1 MQVHCSLAPY
11 LPWTTSVENT
21 IRAVCNPVFIPSTPR
36 RSRYCVE
43 SLQFH
48 NSETFSSYC
57 NNALLMYSTLQ
68 LSPWKYFLIR
78 IQWRM
83 NLETSSSWN
92 RLHDP
97 SIASTDSSYDSVSE
111 VSLQR
116 SARDETA
123 FTLRVI
129 DAQRISNSLHAR
141 WKLKTNIKDAACGLW
156 IVEVD
161 LIKSKFVSIY
171 DHIEW
176 NKKRTV
182 IHRPSAHC
190 KVPQFSAIC
199 PLTIPH
205 KL

>member
-1 MQVHCSLAPY
+1 
-11 LPWTTSVENT
+11 
-21 IRAVCNPVFIPSTPR
+21 
-36 RSRYCVE
+36 
-43 SLQFH
+43 
-48 NSETFSSYC
+48 
-57 NNALLMYSTLQ
+57 MYSTLQ

-129 DAQRISNSLHAR
+129 DAQKISNSLHAR

-156 IVEVD
+156 KWVCLNTSLSLFMITLNEIKGVYASSKRSRCFFSDCVEFKVSKQWHIAPVHA
-161 LIKSKFVSIY
+161 IKYPNFQQYAHWPLPTNNKTKMGSVASGQYSKVASVGCNY
-171 DHIEW
+171 LVVM
-176 NKKRTV
+176 KTR
-182 IHRPSAHC
+182 
-190 KVPQFSAIC
+190 
-199 PLTIPH
+199 
-205 KL
+205 